1 MEITYALS
9 ETTEVAAHLLTTVTS
24 RTLLFYGKMG
34 VGKTTLIKELVAQ
47 LGGGDLS
54 ASPSFSIVNEYETD
68 AGLVY
73 HFDFYRIENLE
84 EAYDLGFED
93 YLHSGAYIFIEWPE
107 KIEPLLPPDSSRV
120 YINRNEDGRR
130 TLKIQTGN

>member
-9 ETTEVAAHLLTTVTS
+9 DIKEVAAELLTKATS
-24 RTLLFYGKMG
+24 HTILFYGKMG

-47 LGGGDLS
+47 LGGHETS

-73 HFDFYRIENLE
+73 HFDFYRIENLDE
-84 EAYDLGFED
+84 VYDLGFED

-107 KIEPLLPPDSSRV
+107 KIEPLLPPDTCGV

-130 TLKIQTGN
+130 TLKIQTGD